1 MFVTTEDGVPYVSV
15 TVDDETVQAPYA
27 SGSGSSTLVFAHTVT
42 EAQSPVRSM
51 ALLADSMTLNDGTIT
66 GANGPPVMLRH
77 PGKTREGRDLP
88 AAPRLTAEWEKYPPG
103 HSGDGRKFVVR
114 VLFSEPVNI
123 KARTLRDH
131 ALTVVDGD
139 IDTLWQVK
147 DDEGKKRNDLWA
159 IRLMPTSSRDLELA
173 LAATTD
179 CDAEG
184 AICTADKRPLSSAI
198 SLTVPGPA
206 HEITVADAEVDEGPG
221 AELEFVVSLS
231 EAAPYRVKVDYET
244 EDDTA
249 TAGLDYTA
257 VSGQLTFE
265 RGETAKTVTVPVLDD
280 DHDDDG
286 ETLTLRLSNPT
297 RATIADGEA
306 VGTIRNRDMMPSA
319 WLARFGRTVAE
330 QVLDSVEE
338 RISATPRAG
347 VEVKL
352 AGQGVGGAGNAGR
365 DGDGEEEAMS
375 SWLRGETEAADAGRP
390 GPGEDYREVTALEL
404 LTGSSFRFAAAGDG
418 TGGGLVSFWGR
429 GASSRFDGREGDL
442 VLSGEV
448 TSALFGADWTRG
460 PGFRPGGGDASGFR
474 AGSSTTG
481 LMLSHSRGE
490 GTYRGASAGK
500 VESTVTGLYPYGR
513 LAVTDRVTAWSVI
526 GYGTGSLA
534 LTPEAATDSESGD
547 SRTLRTDLDL
557 AMAAA
562 GLRGVLLQASPEGG
576 PEVTVK
582 TDALAVRT
590 RTDALLSDDVGN
602 LAGATGDATRLRLG
616 LQGTWRGLELG
627 DGTLE
632 PGLEFGVRHDGG
644 DAETGFGLDAG
655 AAFSWTHPENGLR
668 LQLSGRGILTH
679 ASKDFRVRGVAG
691 SLSWQ
696 PRPEHGRGP
705 KLSVTH
711 ALGEASSGGMDTL
724 LSQRNLAGLAADD
737 SGDPLERQSFKLHY
751 GFGFPAFGGR
761 FTSTPEIDIGV
772 SDGEREYGLGW
783 RLDLVKGGASEL
795 GFALKA
801 ARSEAA
807 DGNAGAAPKH
817 TTGFHIQ
824 ARW

>member
-1 MFVTTEDGVPYVSV
+1 DWGQPVAVSVPADAVTHAETGLGNQASNVFQRNTADETDCDEGSTTTLYQPFVRRVEILDDDDRNGRWTAGERVSVAADFSENVFVTTEDGVPYVSV

-352 AGQGVGGAGNAGR
+352 AGQTGR
-365 DGDGEEEAMS
+365 R
-375 SWLRGETEAADAGRP
+375 WRGECRSGRRRRGGGDVVLAAWRDRGRGRRP
-390 GPGEDYREVTALEL
+390 A
-404 LTGSSFRFAAAGDG
+404 G
-418 TGGGLVSFWGR
+418 TGGGLQGGDRARAADRLVVPVRGRRGRHGRRPGLVLGPGRVEPLRRARGRPCPVGR
-429 GASSRFDGREGDL
+429 GDER
-442 VLSGEV
+442 
-448 TSALFGADWTRG
+448 ALR
-460 PGFRPGGGDASGFR
+460 R
-474 AGSSTTG
+474 
-481 LMLSHSRGE
+481 
-490 GTYRGASAGK
+490 
-500 VESTVTGLYPYGR
+500 
-513 LAVTDRVTAWSVI
+513 
-526 GYGTGSLA
+526 
-534 LTPEAATDSESGD
+534 
-547 SRTLRTDLDL
+547 
-557 AMAAA
+557 
-562 GLRGVLLQASPEGG
+562 
-576 PEVTVK
+576 
-582 TDALAVRT
+582 
-590 RTDALLSDDVGN
+590 
-602 LAGATGDATRLRLG
+602 
-616 LQGTWRGLELG
+616 
-627 DGTLE
+627 
-632 PGLEFGVRHDGG
+632 
-644 DAETGFGLDAG
+644 GLDARPRIPARRRG
-655 AAFSWTHPENGLR
+655 RVGVPGRQFDHGPHAVTFP
-668 LQLSGRGILTH
+668 GRGH
-679 ASKDFRVRGVAG
+679 VSWRFRREGG
-691 SLSWQ
+691 
-696 PRPEHGRGP
+696 EHGDRA
-705 KLSVTH
+705 LSLRSPCRH
-711 ALGEASSGGMDTL
+711 
-724 LSQRNLAGLAADD
+724 RP
-737 SGDPLERQSFKLHY
+737 GDRMER
-751 GFGFPAFGGR
+751 
-761 FTSTPEIDIGV
+761 D
-772 SDGEREYGLGW
+772 
-783 RLDLVKGGASEL
+783 RLRH
-795 GFALKA
+795 GFAGPDA
-801 ARSEAA
+801 
-807 DGNAGAAPKH
+807 
-817 TTGFHIQ
+817 
-824 ARW
+824 